1 MSTKRFLSGDE
12 AFAEGVRLARPQVIS
27 AYPITPQTVVV
38 ERLSEMVESGELK
51 AEYVHV
57 ESEHS
62 ALSCAIGASAT
73 GARTFTAT
81 SSQGLLY
88 MAECLTYASGGRF
101 PIVMMNANRSTAL
114 PWNIYGDQR
123 DSLAL
128 LDHGWIQAY
137 AEDNQEALD
146 LALMAYA
153 LAEDA
158 RVQTPVMVNLDGF
171 ALTHTYETVDV
182 PTPEQ
187 ADAFLPAYET
197 KNRFDFDGP
206 VNIGFS
212 AGPEYNR
219 YFKYWEH
226 RDMLN
231 VPTVLKEVEERF
243 DRVFGR
249 KYSGMVE
256 AVQCEDAEYVLV
268 TLGSIAGL
276 VRSVLPALREKGLH
290 VGLLRIRYLRPLPSC
305 EIARALVHAKAVG
318 VLEKDVSFG
327 AEGTVFTN
335 VNSVLQQAGLH
346 VPTCNF
352 IGGLGGD
359 DITPQQ
365 VEEMFRVLAE
375 RAAAAGSKVVGN
387 DEAVDVE
394 APGSG
399 ASGGVSEVAAAAA
412 AGDALEASAVCET
425 SVAPAAF
432 AAPVAPAAPV
442 TLAANAA
449 SDFPRV
455 MFLGID
461 DLGSPGV
468 CVPDACPSSAYLPG
482 ACVLDASPSSTCSKE
497 MN

>member
-1 MSTKRFLSGDE
+1 MKRFLSGDE

-38 ERLSEMVESGELK
+38 ERLSEMVEDGSLA

-88 MAECLTYASGGRF
+88 MAECLTYAAGGRF
-101 PIVMMNANRSTAL
+101 PIVMMNANRATAL

-128 LDHGWIQAY
+128 LDHGWIQVY

-153 LAEDA
+153 VAENPA
-158 RVQTPVMVNLDGF
+158 VATPVMVNLDGF

-182 PTPEQ
+182 PEPAE
-187 ADAFLPAYET
+187 ADAFLPPYEPAG
-197 KNRFDFDGP
+197 NRFDFEHP

-226 RDMLN
+226 RDMLDAPA
-231 VPTVLKEVEERF
+231 VVTRVEQRF
-243 DRVFGR
+243 AEVFGR
-249 KYSGMVE
+249 QYPGMVE
-256 AVQCEDAEYVLV
+256 ALSCDDADVILV
-268 TLGSIAGL
+268 TLGSAAGL
-276 VRSVLPALREKGLH
+276 VRSVVRQLRDQG
-290 VGLLRIRYLRPLPSC
+290 VRAGMLRIRYLRPMPSAL
-305 EIARALVHAKAVG
+305 IAEALRGAKAVG

-335 VNSVLQQAGLH
+335 VNSALQQAAVG
-346 VPTCNF
+346 VPTYDF
-352 IGGLGGD
+352 VGGLGGD
-359 DITPQQ
+359 DISEAQ
-365 VEEMFRVLAE
+365 VRGMYAMLAQ
-375 RAAAAGSKVVGN
+375 AA
-387 DEAVDVE
+387 E
-394 APGSG
+394 G
-399 ASGGVSEVAAAAA
+399 A
-412 AGDALEASAVCET
+412 DDL
-425 SVAPAAF
+425 
-432 AAPVAPAAPV
+432 
-442 TLAANAA
+442 
-449 SDFPRV
+449 PRV
-455 MFLGID
+455 SFLGID
-461 DLGSPGV
+461 SPADCHPERSAQRGAEGSR
-468 CVPDACPSSAYLPG
+468 AESAEALSAWG
-482 ACVLDASPSSTCSKE
+482 R
-497 MN
+497 